1 MSSIIEVAEQRVE
14 LTYKRIKNVYLSVK
28 PPNGEVFVSAPV
40 GMKSSA
46 IQTFVLAK
54 LPWIRKHQTKLREKE
69 REPRREYVEME
80 THLVWGHRYLLS
92 LNESSRKQSVIC
104 EGNRLILNVKPNST
118 RDQKAAIYEAWSRDE
133 LRSVAMPMIAN
144 WSSKIGVSPGD
155 LFVQKMKTR
164 WGSCNIANGNIRLN
178 TELVKKPKELLE
190 FVVVHEL
197 THLLEKNHS
206 KRFYS
211 LMDKFMPSWKEK
223 SRQLDALPIGR

>member
-1 MSSIIEVAEQRVE
+1 
-14 LTYKRIKNVYLSVK
+14 
-28 PPNGEVFVSAPV
+28 
-40 GMKSSA
+40 
-46 IQTFVLAK
+46 
-54 LPWIRKHQTKLREKE
+54 
-69 REPRREYVEME
+69 
-80 THLVWGHRYLLS
+80 
-92 LNESSRKQSVIC
+92 
-104 EGNRLILNVKPNST
+104 
-118 RDQKAAIYEAWSRDE
+118 
-133 LRSVAMPMIAN
+133 MPMIAN